1 MNPSEIDDALRNER
15 RIEPSGE
22 FPSRVMRAV
31 HARGAIGRPHDRVW
45 RAVWPVVAVGS
56 VVAAL
61 LVAVRLLEGSEA
73 QPGETIQVV
82 QWLSFT
88 LTATIA
94 LAWRRPRRI
103 A

>member
-15 RIEPSGE
+15 PIEPSGE
-22 FPSRVMRAV
+22 FRARVMRAV

-56 VVAAL
+56 VVVAL
-61 LVAVRLLEGSEA
+61 LIAGMLLERSEG
-73 QPGETIQVV
+73 QPGETTQAVR
-82 QWLSFT
+82 WLSVT

-94 LAWRRPRRI
+94 IAWRRPRRI

>member
-1 MNPSEIDDALRNER
+1 MNPFEIDDALRHER
-15 RIEPSGE
+15 RIEPSGD
-22 FPSRVMRAV
+22 FRARVMRTV
-31 HARGAIGRPHDRVW
+31 HARVAIGRPYDRVW

-56 VVAAL
+56 VVVAL
-61 LVAVRLLEGSEA
+61 LIAVMLLERSEA

-82 QWLSFT
+82 RWLSVT

-94 LAWRRPRRI
+94 IAWRRPRRI